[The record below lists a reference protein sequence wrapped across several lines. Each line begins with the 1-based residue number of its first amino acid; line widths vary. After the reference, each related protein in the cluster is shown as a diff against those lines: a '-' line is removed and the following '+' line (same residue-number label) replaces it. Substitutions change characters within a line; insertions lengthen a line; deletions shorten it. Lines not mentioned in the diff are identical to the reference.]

1 MQNFLLYIL
10 LSSFMLIG
18 CSRKTPNILKY
29 ELKRTDYLETI
40 DASGTIQAV
49 NNVNLVSP
57 RVNASG
63 MKVVYLAEDG
73 AHVKKGDTICILGAP
88 DLVVTV
94 ESFKTDLE
102 KLEADLRSLEADNSM
117 QLSLLNAQIQTNNAQ
132 RAITMLD
139 SVQLKFAPAVKQRL
153 IALEMEKANIEKTKL
168 SKKLTAQKR
177 IDISEVMQLKS
188 RINMQKGRIDMYQNQ
203 IKSLKLAAPCDGI
216 VMHYVAPEMHFM
228 SSQGG
233 GSIGG
238 KIEVGS
244 SVFSNF
250 TVLQL
255 PDMKEMQVSVDVPE
269 VDFKRIK
276 EGQKAFITVDAVK
289 DLNTTGK
296 IKRKSLGGNNPR
308 EQTAIKTYQVIVSI
322 DSCHLRMKPGLSAF
336 CRIIV
341 DQVEDTIVVPAGA
354 IFTRDSSKIVYV
366 AEGEKF
372 IPVTVETGSSN
383 SSRCIITKGLD
394 GNETIALIEPPHNR
408 INNEIKPNT
417 DSINK
422 STTLRT
428 DSVKGISLKKN

>member
-1 MQNFLLYIL
+1 MKYFFVYIL
-10 LSSFMLIG
+10 LSAFIFPG
-18 CSRKTPNILKY
+18 CTGKKPNIITY
-29 ELKRTDYLETI
+29 DLKRLDYLESI

-57 RVNASG
+57 RVNSSG
-63 MKVVYLAEDG
+63 MKVVYLEEDG

-88 DLVVTV
+88 DLVVTL

-132 RAITMLD
+132 RAITLLD
-139 SVQLKFAPAVKQRL
+139 SVQLKFAPTVKQRL

-216 VMHYVAPEMHFM
+216 VMHYVAPEMFFM

-322 DSCHLRMKPGLSAF
+322 DSCHQRMKPGLSAI

-394 GNETIALIEPPHNR
+394 GNETIALIEPPHNL
-408 INNEIKPNT
+408 INNEIKPNM